1 MYLEIALKYKV
12 KQSKNGKFPSNY
24 KASPIDFETQK
35 GPLKNISL
43 GAYFRNFTVSHRTSM
58 VAGSFRNWITMIKQ
72 FYFQL
77 KKELSDAILA
87 AEHERNTFKAEV
99 CKRFAILF

>member
-1 MYLEIALKYKV
+1 
-12 KQSKNGKFPSNY
+12 
-24 KASPIDFETQK
+24 
-35 GPLKNISL
+35 
-43 GAYFRNFTVSHRTSM
+43 M
-58 VAGSFRNWITMIKQ
+58 VVGSFLSWITMIKQ

>member
-1 MYLEIALKYKV
+1 
-12 KQSKNGKFPSNY
+12 
-24 KASPIDFETQK
+24 
-35 GPLKNISL
+35 
-43 GAYFRNFTVSHRTSM
+43 M
-58 VAGSFRNWITMIKQ
+58 VAGSFLNWITMIKQ

-99 CKRFAILF
+99 CKHFEILF

>member
-1 MYLEIALKYKV
+1 
-12 KQSKNGKFPSNY
+12 
-24 KASPIDFETQK
+24 
-35 GPLKNISL
+35 
-43 GAYFRNFTVSHRTSM
+43 M
-58 VAGSFRNWITMIKQ
+58 VAVSFRNWITMIKQ

>member
-1 MYLEIALKYKV
+1 
-12 KQSKNGKFPSNY
+12 
-24 KASPIDFETQK
+24 
-35 GPLKNISL
+35 
-43 GAYFRNFTVSHRTSM
+43 M
-58 VAGSFRNWITMIKQ
+58 VVGSFLSWITMIKQ

-99 CKRFAILF
+99 CKRFAILC